1 MMSTRNERLEI
12 IQEIVAEV
20 LEVDT
25 SEITETSR
33 FREDHHADSLRALEV
48 LARLE
53 KEFKVELPPT
63 LLPKMTHLAAVYD
76 IVREKAGWLD

>member
-1 MMSTRNERLEI
+1 MITRNERLEI

-20 LEVDT
+20 LEVEP

-48 LARLE
+48 LAQLE
-53 KEFKVELPPT
+53 KEFKIELAPT